1 MSFSD
6 LKISELKKAAESF
19 GVDLDGSK
27 TKTEIVALLEEEGI
41 TYQMYDKFTNT
52 EKQEIE
58 IPETEK
64 KQREKKIMKTE
75 NSVLVKME
83 RGNHSYQTAGH
94 TFTRQMHNASL
105 ILNKVFALRLH
116 ERHKSSTHN
125 KEQLIARYSQ
135 RYSGKNSLI
144 CYK

>member
-41 TYQMYDKFTNT
+41 TYQMYDKFTNV
-52 EKQEIE
+52 EKQDIE
-58 IPETEK
+58 ISEVEK

-83 RGNHSYQTAGH
+83 RGNHSYQAMGH
-94 TFTRQMHNASL
+94 TFTQEHPFVAMSESDAQN
-105 ILNKVFALRLH
+105 IFDTQQGFRLATPR
-116 ERHKSSTHN
+116 EA
-125 KEQLIARYSQ
+125 QDFYA
-135 RYSGKNSLI
+135 
-144 CYK
+144 

>member
-41 TYQMYDKFTNT
+41 TYQMYEKFTNT

-58 IPETEK
+58 ISEVEK

-75 NSVLVKME
+75 NSVLVKMD
-83 RGNHSYQTAGH
+83 RDNFSYQAMGY
-94 TFTRQMHNASL
+94 TFTQQHPFVAMSESDAQGIFDSQDG
-105 ILNKVFALRLH
+105 FRLATPR
-116 ERHKSSTHN
+116 EAQ
-125 KEQLIARYSQ
+125 EFYA
-135 RYSGKNSLI
+135 
-144 CYK
+144 

>member
-41 TYQMYDKFTNT
+41 TYQMYDKFTNV
-52 EKQEIE
+52 EKQDIE
-58 IPETEK
+58 ISEVEK

-83 RGNHSYQTAGH
+83 RGNHSYQAMGH
-94 TFTRQMHNASL
+94 TFTQEHPFVAMPESDAQG
-105 ILNKVFALRLH
+105 IFDTQQGFRLATPR
-116 ERHKSSTHN
+116 EA
-125 KEQLIARYSQ
+125 QDFYA
-135 RYSGKNSLI
+135 
-144 CYK
+144 

>member
-41 TYQMYDKFTNT
+41 TYQMYDKFTNV
-52 EKQEIE
+52 EKQDIE
-58 IPETEK
+58 ISEVEK

-83 RGNHSYQTAGH
+83 RGNHSYQAMGH
-94 TFTRQMHNASL
+94 TFTQEHPFVAMSESDAQS
-105 ILNKVFALRLH
+105 IFDTQQGFRLATPR
-116 ERHKSSTHN
+116 EA
-125 KEQLIARYSQ
+125 QDFYA
-135 RYSGKNSLI
+135 
-144 CYK
+144 

>member
-41 TYQMYDKFTNT
+41 TYQMYDKFTNV
-52 EKQEIE
+52 EKEEIE

-83 RGNHSYQTAGH
+83 RMNHSYQAMGY
-94 TFTRQMHNASL
+94 TFTQEHPFVAMSESEAQNIFDTQPGFR
-105 ILNKVFALRLH
+105 
-116 ERHKSSTHN
+116 
-125 KEQLIARYSQ
+125 IATPREAQDFYA
-135 RYSGKNSLI
+135 
-144 CYK
+144 

>member
-41 TYQMYDKFTNT
+41 TYQMYEKFTNT

-58 IPETEK
+58 ISEVEK

-83 RGNHSYQTAGH
+83 RDNFSYQAIGH
-94 TFTRQMHNASL
+94 SFTQQHPFVAMSESDAQRIFDTQEG
-105 ILNKVFALRLH
+105 FRLATPR
-116 ERHKSSTHN
+116 EAQ
-125 KEQLIARYSQ
+125 EFYA
-135 RYSGKNSLI
+135 
-144 CYK
+144 